1 MKSFYFATCI
11 LLSQMAI
18 KYLYYLN
25 KSFKS
30 TQFALEALLKYDYI
44 ETNFIYNNEF
54 DLVDSENLKKNQ

>member
-1 MKSFYFATCI
+1 MKSAYFALCI

-30 TQFALEALLKYDYI
+30 TQFALEATLKYDYI
-44 ETNFIYNNEF
+44 ETNYKYNNEF